1 MTPLL
6 HTGLELVLDNFV
18 EEILMMRRILLLLI
32 LLVSIL
38 GLHGCREQAPEPGVD
53 MTALRQAVLKKTE
66 ELYLIHLKL
75 DSAAADITAAEVKAR
90 NADCSDAEYLAA
102 DAYRIVE
109 QADQDL
115 LQFGHELQVLFD
127 LDTETTN

>member
-1 MTPLL
+1 
-6 HTGLELVLDNFV
+6 
-18 EEILMMRRILLLLI
+18 MRRSRLLLI
-32 LLVSIL
+32 LFISTFALL
-38 GLHGCREQAPEPGVD
+38 GCQKRAPEPGVD

-90 NADCSDAEYLAA
+90 NADCSDAEYHAA
-102 DAYRIVE
+102 DAYRVLE

-115 LQFGHELQVLFD
+115 LQLGR
-127 LDTETTN
+127 

>member
-1 MTPLL
+1 M
-6 HTGLELVLDNFV
+6 NFV
-18 EEILMMRRILLLLI
+18 GEITLIRRIRLLLL

-38 GLHGCREQAPEPGVD
+38 ALVGCQEQAPEPGVD

-66 ELYLIHLKL
+66 EIYQIHLKL
-75 DSAAADITAAEVKAR
+75 DTAAADITAAEVKAR

-102 DAYRIVE
+102 DAYRILE

-115 LQFGHELQVLFD
+115 LQLGHDLQVLFD
-127 LDTETTN
+127 LDVEVTSSP

>member
-1 MTPLL
+1 
-6 HTGLELVLDNFV
+6 
-18 EEILMMRRILLLLI
+18 MRLAQLLLI
-32 LLVSIL
+32 LIISVLVLS
-38 GLHGCREQAPEPGVD
+38 GCQEQAPEPGVD

-66 ELYLIHLKL
+66 ELYQIHLKL